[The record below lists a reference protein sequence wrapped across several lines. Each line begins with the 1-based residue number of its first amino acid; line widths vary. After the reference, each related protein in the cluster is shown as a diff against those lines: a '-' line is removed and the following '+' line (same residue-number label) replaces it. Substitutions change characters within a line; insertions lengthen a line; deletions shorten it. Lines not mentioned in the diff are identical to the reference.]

1 MSPWFPGRRRPEA
14 DEDTSS
20 SPPPDED
27 VSGDASVLGDDP
39 ALALGDGRDL
49 VVGDDP
55 DDPVLEGRPDAL
67 ALGGGADD
75 PVVGGIDG
83 TAQVDLD
90 PRDEVAVENGL
101 EDATEHGSA
110 DHGSA
115 EDRGSEDAVVDA
127 DGGVDSGAVDS
138 GSVDSGVAQSGAV
151 DSGSA
156 DDAEATSAMLGTR
169 TTTAELSTEHRAVEA
184 VVLCAVEPVPV
195 GLLAE
200 LLELSPSRVEEIC
213 GELQADYRAQRRG
226 FVLARVAGGYRLQ
239 TDPELAPY
247 VERFASEGVSTRL
260 SSAALETLA
269 IIAYKQPVSRAQVA
283 TLRGVNVDG
292 VVRLLHQRGLIEEV
306 GHAPGP
312 GQPILYGTTAAFLEK
327 LGLDTIDQLPA
338 VEDLFPG
345 PEVVEVLEARLR
357 PGGAGEDAD
366 VVPDAHSHTVSDAD
380 GDADAVSDV
389 DGETHTVSDAEAHVV
404 SDVDTDT
411 DTVSDVGGDQVG
423 ERSRAASNDADAVAD
438 PPSDQSIGGG
448 TTGNG

>member
-14 DEDTSS
+14 DEDTSL

-39 ALALGDGRDL
+39 DLALGDGTDLMVGDGTDL

-55 DDPVLEGRPDAL
+55 GDPVLGGGPDAL

-75 PVVGGIDG
+75 PVDGGIDG

-115 EDRGSEDAVVDA
+115 EDRGSEDAVLDA
-127 DGGVDSGAVDS
+127 DGAVDS
-138 GSVDSGVAQSGAV
+138 GSV

-366 VVPDAHSHTVSDAD
+366 VDPDAHTHAASDAE
-380 GDADAVSDV
+380 GDADAGSDV
-389 DGETHTVSDAEAHVV
+389 DSETQSVSDAEAHVV

-423 ERSRAASNDADAVAD
+423 ERSRAASNDADARVD
-438 PPSDQSIGGG
+438 PPSDRPIGGG
-448 TTGNG
+448 TTGNR